1 MGSLG
6 LGAED
11 GRFDDL
17 GGCLGFGAEDRGF
30 SGFGRLSGMV
40 GLMMIGSSDLGVLF
54 WVRNWEDVFGGTK
67 SRGCR

>member
-11 GRFDDL
+11 GRF
-17 GGCLGFGAEDRGF
+17 
-30 SGFGRLSGMV
+30 SG
-40 GLMMIGSSDLGVLF
+40 LGVLF
-54 WVRNWEDVFGGTK
+54 SVRNGEDGFGGTK

>member
-11 GRFDDL
+11 GRFADL

-30 SGFGRLSGMV
+30 SGFGCGGWS
-40 GLMMIGSSDLGVLF
+40 VLRIWGF
-54 WVRNWEDVFGGTK
+54 CFG
-67 SRGCR
+67 

>member
-30 SGFGRLSGMV
+30 TRFGCGGWSVLRIWGFC
-40 GLMMIGSSDLGVLF
+40 
-54 WVRNWEDVFGGTK
+54 FG
-67 SRGCR
+67 